1 MAIRILTR
9 FGVLHE
15 EEVFVLGLRN
25 GIRREVSGRVATI
38 GTNRRHV
45 FAAVDA
51 NVGAKGIVDEAAAR
65 SIVGKLVGI
74 RNCGRKS
81 APTLIEELRILE
93 RTVVGVVGAARV
105 AHVDIGVKGNAVE
118 FGTVTIAANR
128 TSDVRTVGV
137 VHAKFK
143 LTAGRNLVTGLV
155 GAGILGVLRITVA
168 RGTVGLIFYLNCVE
182 AVALKIGM
190 ILKKRTGVHDT
201 NSDVLAG
208 EAESIGLR
216 GIHGCKTPVLLVFG
230 RFKGTLGFSN
240 RGAADVGIRIL
251 VGGLGS
257 RCHHEGGD
265 GNGDGALGGLALR
278 GVVFVRNDV
287 LLMGSTPLGLEN
299 AIHFA

>member
-1 MAIRILTR
+1 M
-9 FGVLHE
+9 
-15 EEVFVLGLRN
+15 
-25 GIRREVSGRVATI
+25 
-38 GTNRRHV
+38 
-45 FAAVDA
+45 
-51 NVGAKGIVDEAAAR
+51 
-65 SIVGKLVGI
+65 
-74 RNCGRKS
+74 
-81 APTLIEELRILE
+81 
-93 RTVVGVVGAARV
+93 
-105 AHVDIGVKGNAVE
+105 E